1 MATAE
6 TRPTRPP
13 RTAKLLQ
20 SREARLLAGLIVLA
34 AALRFA
40 TLGVQSLDSDEG
52 FTAEIA
58 RKSLGGALSQ
68 VPHTESTPPL
78 YYALLWLWAK
88 LFGTSE
94 YALRSLSALAGTLAV
109 PVTYAIGAT
118 LRSRRAGLIAAA

>member
-20 SREARLLAGLIVLA
+20 SREAKLLAGLVVLA

-40 TLGVQSLDSDEG
+40 TLGVQSLDGDEG

-58 RKSLGGALSQ
+58 RKTLGDAMSQ
-68 VPHTESTPPL
+68 IPSTESTPPL
-78 YYALLWLWAK
+78 YYLAVWLWAK
-88 LFGTSE
+88 LAGSSE
-94 YALRSLSALAGTLAV
+94 AGLRSLSALAGTLV
-109 PVTYAIGAT
+109 
-118 LRSRRAGLIAAA
+118 